1 MDAGRRRIA
10 EHGLGSAEVIIFFKN
25 SEAGLLVRR
34 VLISACVMAVALGPS
49 LFSGK
54 SFAMDIKVDGNQVSM
69 SGPVR
74 GDECDTLGS
83 IIRKQSIKQVIFHNS
98 KGGDANAGYC
108 VGALILEHGIAT
120 SIQGSCASSCSR
132 MWLGG
137 ATRKLDG
144 PNSRVGLHGN
154 YDKRGAL
161 QSGAPDRL
169 RDWITT
175 YVPSVDRKLLEEW
188 IHLPI
193 NRQMMYFY
201 NAKAELCNR
210 GNCADVKGRNARNAG
225 LLK

>member
-1 MDAGRRRIA
+1 M
-10 EHGLGSAEVIIFFKN
+10 IIFFKN
-25 SEAGLLVRR
+25 SEARFLVRR
-34 VLISACVMAVALGPS
+34 VLISACVTAVALGTS

-69 SGPVR
+69 SGPVT

-108 VGALILEHGIAT
+108 VGALIREHGIAM

-154 YDKRGAL
+154 YERGAL
-161 QSGAPDRL
+161 ISRAPERL
-169 RDWITT
+169 RAWITA
-175 YVPSVDRKLLEEW
+175 YVPSVDRKLLEQW

-201 NAKAELCNR
+201 NERAELCDR
-210 GNCADVKGRNARNAG
+210 GNCSDVKGRNARNAG